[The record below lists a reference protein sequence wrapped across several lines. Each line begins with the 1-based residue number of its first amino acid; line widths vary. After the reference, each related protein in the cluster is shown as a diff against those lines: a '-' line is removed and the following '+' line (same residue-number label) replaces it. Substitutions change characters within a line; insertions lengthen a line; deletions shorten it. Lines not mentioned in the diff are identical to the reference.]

1 MCASVQRFWFSGI
14 SLKKEGGSTVHCL
27 PDPDGCAVLFAD
39 VEPALRDRVMLEWL
53 LPVIQGDEGAE
64 PQRRLEALA
73 AGLIVGLTGRDL
85 VTYAMEGC
93 P

>member
-1 MCASVQRFWFSGI
+1 VNA
-14 SLKKEGGSTVHCL
+14 
-27 PDPDGCAVLFAD
+27 PDVRFAD
-39 VEPALRDRVMLEWL
+39 VEPALRDSTMLEWL
-53 LPVIQGDEGAE
+53 LPVIQGDDGAE

-73 AGLIVGLTGRDL
+73 AGLIVGLSGRDL